1 MDLLFIH
8 DWSPFVYVNIYVQK
22 SICLDEYI
30 YACMCVPIWYNQS
43 LICAIIPMYGY
54 IHTLITLYCIT
65 LPTLLYFTFAFTFT
79 FICIYILYTRYIT
92 YITLYTLH
100 YITLHN
106 ILSHHITSHHITSHH
121 ITSHTYI
128 HTYKQTNIQTYMYM
142 YSYIRYMYIDIICI
156 YIYILD

>member
-8 DWSPFVYVNIYVQK
+8 DWSPFVYVNIYIQK

-54 IHTLITLYCIT
+54 IHTLITLYCIA

-100 YITLHN
+100 YITLH
-106 ILSHHITSHHITSHH
+106 STTSHHHITSRHI
-121 ITSHTYI
+121 HTYI
-128 HTYKQTNIQTYMYM
+128 QTNIQTYMYM

-156 YIYILD
+156 YILD